1 MSIFSN
7 IGNAVK
13 SVASK
18 VGNAVSKYV
27 SNVSGGAKIVG
38 NAIKNTVS
46 SVANKTNVSKSQT
59 GTALKATVGQGM
71 TPSQTAKAYS
81 NIAKSS
87 GLPSKTNQ
95 VLSSIIPGY
104 SAVKNMSYSPYGTD
118 PSAYKPSMISASAQ
132 KLASN
137 NVPTS
142 YLATDLGS
150 TSSDG
155 LIGDANPDLNY
166 YETPSYLTTSMDAMS
181 GLGGYLGVSN
191 AVNGGGIG
199 GSGST
204 IDAGA
209 SSSSAGSDFQTE
221 EEKRIK
227 ENQQTL
233 IDMMNELA
241 GVPAEKAKMEKQAGL
256 PQANAELRD
265 LQAKQT
271 LQTAQYM
278 SQMQDIQNKP
288 IAMEFIAGQQGE
300 VQRRA
305 GIDAMITS
313 ALIQSKQGQIQ
324 TAQDTIDKAIN
335 LKYDNLSKR
344 IDTQKAILEMN
355 YDNLSRSDKK
365 LADERNATL
374 DAQKADLTQF
384 KSIQTEAAKQAM
396 ASGDTASF
404 QAIMNATSYEDL
416 AKAGAQYAPA
426 GTFADFST
434 FTSTLTPTQQQN
446 FANIPDD
453 LKTSVQELVN
463 GDILLSD
470 LVKSRGIQ
478 GTQQIQK
485 LLNYAQS
492 VDPTYSVNTEKQRYA
507 FKQKWVNDS
516 VQGSVGSRTAINT
529 ALGHLADLA
538 EISKELPGG
547 VLKKMNSVKNVLT
560 KEFGDPVVTNFR
572 ITLDA
577 LASEL
582 ARVYKGGVPEKSE
595 IEGWRESLAA
605 SFSKSQLSGAFNTAA
620 KLLSSK
626 ITGLRYTYKTAMG
639 KEYDQSVIDP
649 DKRQMLINAG
659 INPNSIISE
668 NLPKATAGVIPVGG
682 FAEAW

>member
-1 MSIFSN
+1 MSIFSK
-7 IGNAVK
+7 IGGAIK
-13 SVASK
+13 SVAKKAVTAVKKAASSVTKSNLGATAVSAVKK
-18 VGNAVSKYV
+18 VVSSGGSPFKAGVNAVGSAA
-27 SNVSGGAKIVG
+27 AKAVVNKAKTI
-38 NAIKNTVS
+38 NWN
-46 SVANKTNVSKSQT
+46 SVANKVVPGYAAATNKS
-59 GTALKATVGQGM
+59 
-71 TPSQTAKAYS
+71 YY
-81 NIAKSS
+81 SS
-87 GLPSKTNQ
+87 GSSRDPQAYNPST
-95 VLSSIIPGY
+95 
-104 SAVKNMSYSPYGTD
+104 
-118 PSAYKPSMISASAQ
+118 ISASAQ
-132 KLASN
+132 KLASP
-137 NVPTS
+137 NVS
-142 YLATDLGS
+142 NSFNATNLTGGGGSSELGGEI
-150 TSSDG
+150 TPFE
-155 LIGDANPDLNY
+155 I
-166 YETPSYLTTSMDAMS
+166 PSYIQSDMGAGLT
-181 GLGGYLGVSN
+181 GYLGASAINSGSN
-191 AVNGGGIG
+191 MGM
-199 GSGST
+199 SGST
-204 IDAGA
+204 VGAGMI
-209 SSSSAGSDFQTE
+209 GSDSSMGGIDNQTE
-221 EEKRIK
+221 EEKQVK
-227 ENQQTL
+227 ENQQAL

-241 GVPAEKAKMEKQAGL
+241 GVPKEKAKLEKQAGL

-271 LQTAQYM
+271 MQTAQYM

-288 IAMEFIAGQQGE
+288 IALEFIAGQQGE

-324 TAQDTIDKAIN
+324 TAQNTIDQAIN
-335 LKYDNLSKR
+335 LKYDTLSKR

-355 YDNLSRSDKK
+355 YENLSRSDKK
-365 LADERNATL
+365 LADERRDEL

-384 KSIQTEAAKQAM
+384 KGIQTEAAKQAM
-396 ASGDTASF
+396 ASGDSTAF
-404 QAIMNATSYEDL
+404 QAIMNATSYEEL
-416 AKAGAQYAPA
+416 SKAGGQYAPA

-463 GDILLSD
+463 GDVLISD

-485 LLNYAQS
+485 LINYAQS

-507 FKQKWVNDS
+507 FKQKWVNDA

-529 ALGHLADLA
+529 ALGHLADLSEA
-538 EISKELPGG
+538 SKQLPGG

-560 KEFGDPVVTNFR
+560 KEFGDPAVTNFR
-572 ITLDA
+572 INLDA

-659 INPNSIISE
+659 INPNAIISE